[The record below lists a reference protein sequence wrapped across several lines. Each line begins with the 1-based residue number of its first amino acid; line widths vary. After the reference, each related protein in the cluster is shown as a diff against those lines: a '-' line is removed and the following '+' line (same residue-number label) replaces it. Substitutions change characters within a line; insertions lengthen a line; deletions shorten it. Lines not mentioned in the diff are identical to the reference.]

1 MYVFGTPAK
10 FKGEIRVW
18 DRNGLDTWGSR
29 KNTRATSPETWSLE
43 FCDKFRHKPACS
55 ASKILK
61 TSEKANT
68 GMILSTQ

>member
-10 FKGEIRVW
+10 FKGEIHVW
-18 DRNGLDTWGSR
+18 WSR

-55 ASKILK
+55 AAEASKSLK
-61 TSEKANT
+61 TSETANM